1 MRKKI
6 IHKSAIYP
14 RSLLALAVCSFFIPL
29 TPFFASAASQ
39 PPVVVQPEQPSLH
52 SPAWSFGQSPER
64 HNDLWHKGVNAKAV
78 KQRALP
84 PKAQKEAV
92 DTSGGIKK
100 ALNEASKG
108 TESGVGLSMDNRSS
122 TWKTAPNEMRADEL
136 RPRDRQHVVRAFAD
150 VKANEDLD
158 ISIGPELI
166 LRDERVGEESAHEK
180 QPDTSL
186 GLGMQFKYDF

>member
-1 MRKKI
+1 MRKRIANKT
-6 IHKSAIYP
+6 SLYSP
-14 RSLLALAVCSFFIPL
+14 NLLALAVCALFIPL
-29 TPFFASAASQ
+29 APFFAAAASQ
-39 PPVVVQPEQPSLH
+39 PSVAVQPDQPALH

-64 HNDLWHKGVNAKAV
+64 HNDLWHKGVDAKAV

-100 ALNEASKG
+100 ALNEVKKDAEG
-108 TESGVGLSMDNRSS
+108 GVGLSMDNRSS